1 MKCLFSELFLLIA
14 LSTLN
19 CRGAFTPSFELV
31 TDEDTETDFESDPF
45 SDMNS
50 DTETNDNETES
61 TTISPLNTDLEAENT
76 DEDSESDTEPDIST
90 SSDTVSDEDSES
102 EHNSE
107 KEIDTETDP
116 SSTESILDSGGDS
129 ETVTSS
135 DSISDAGFDTDTD
148 SDENNTTDDKP
159 ACPGSC
165 QYNRYTREDV
175 EASGLTEG
183 FSIDPSV
190 NSILICDDGTE
201 GKGFETYPI
210 YTGWIRDN
218 SFECHGIGLYCC
230 RPQTIYDLYCTETG
244 GTCVPSPYPGDGAGF
259 CAFASNECKETNP

>member
-1 MKCLFSELFLLIA
+1 MKCSKFIVQTVIISASIMG
-14 LSTLN
+14 

-31 TDEDTETDFESDPF
+31 TDEDTATDFKSDSCTETTSDTCTDDNPTESLQQEDTDTDSASDSETARDTFSSSDLESDAD
-45 SDMNS
+45 SGS
-50 DTETNDNETES
+50 ELSTQTEEETENDESETES
-61 TTISPLNTDLEAENT
+61 ISY
-76 DEDSESDTEPDIST
+76 
-90 SSDTVSDEDSES
+90 
-102 EHNSE
+102 
-107 KEIDTETDP
+107 
-116 SSTESILDSGGDS
+116 SGEDS

-159 ACPGSC
+159 SCPGSC
-165 QYNRYTREDV
+165 QYNRYTREDL

-230 RPQTIYDLYCTETG
+230 RPQTINDLYCTETG